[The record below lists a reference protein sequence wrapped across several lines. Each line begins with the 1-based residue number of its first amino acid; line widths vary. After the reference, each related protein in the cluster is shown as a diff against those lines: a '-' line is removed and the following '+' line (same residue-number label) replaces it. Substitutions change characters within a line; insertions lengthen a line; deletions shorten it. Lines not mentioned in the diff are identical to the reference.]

1 MGVAIPSRMGSIN
14 GGTDK
19 LALFLKVF
27 SGEVLTTFDELNLMK
42 GLHMTR
48 TIASGKSA
56 QFPVMGTASAEY
68 HVPGAEIAGAEIKHN
83 EQVVHID
90 GLLISHAFVAN
101 IDEAIN
107 HYDVRSEYAHQL
119 GQALANKFDKNCLI
133 QVINGARQTTT
144 ITGGKP
150 SAANAI
156 TAADADDVNG
166 DNLAGHVFT
175 MARMMDQNDVPDND
189 RYVVFDPIQYY
200 KLVEGGASTG
210 GKAINRDWGGSG
222 SFAEGEVLRIAGITV
237 LKSYHLPAL
246 ANVTAHDSNM
256 LQTTNSYI
264 GDFQKSLAV
273 GFHRSA
279 IGTVQLMGLKVE
291 QEYDIRRQG
300 TLMIAK
306 FALGTK
312 WLRPESCYE
321 IKYTTNQTTRA

>member
-1 MGVAIPSRMGSIN
+1 MADATASRMGSIN
-14 GGTDK
+14 GATDK
-19 LALFLKVF
+19 MALFLKVF

-42 GLHMTR
+42 PLHMTR
-48 TIASGKSA
+48 TISSGKSA

-68 HVPGAEIAGAEIKHN
+68 HVPGAEIVGAEIKHA
-83 EQVVHID
+83 EQVIHID

-156 TAADADDVNG
+156 VAADADDVNG
-166 DNLAGHVFT
+166 DNLAGHIFT
-175 MARMMDQNDVPDND
+175 MARMMDQNDVPQND
-189 RYVVFDPIQYY
+189 RYAVFDPIQYY
-200 KLVEGGASTG
+200 KIVEST
-210 GKAINRDWGGSG
+210 KAINRDWGGSG
-222 SFAEGEVLRIAGITV
+222 SFAEGEVLRIAGINI
-237 LKSYHLPAL
+237 LKSNHLPAL

-300 TLMIAK
+300 TLMVAK

-321 IKYTTNQTTRA
+321 IKYTTNQNTRA

>member
-1 MGVAIPSRMGSIN
+1 MANATASRMGSIN
-14 GGTDK
+14 GASDK
-19 LALFLKVF
+19 MALFLKVF

-42 GLHMTR
+42 PLHMTR

-68 HVPGAEIAGAEIKHN
+68 HVPGAEIVGAEIKHA
-83 EQVVHID
+83 EQIVHID

-119 GQALANKFDKNCLI
+119 GQALANQFDKNCLI
-133 QVINGARQTTT
+133 QIHNGGGQTTN

-150 SAANAI
+150 SAANQIAL
-156 TAADADDVNG
+156 ASDSDDIDG
-166 DNLAGHVFT
+166 DKLAGHVFT
-175 MARMMDQNDVPDND
+175 MARMMDQNDVPQSD

-200 KLVEGGASTG
+200 KIVEST
-210 GKAINRDWGGSG
+210 KAINRDWGGSG
-222 SFAEGEVLRIAGITV
+222 SFADGEVLRIAGITI
-237 LKSYHLPAL
+237 LKSNHLPAL
-246 ANVTAHDSNM
+246 ANVTSHPSNIM
-256 LQTTNSYI
+256 QNTNSYI
-264 GDFQKSLAV
+264 GDFRKCLAV

-300 TLMIAK
+300 TLMVAK

-312 WLRPESCYE
+312 WLRPESCYQ
-321 IKYTTNQTTRA
+321 INYAANQTART